1 MVGPYLAGASVV
13 VALGASV
20 LAWTHAIACRARV
33 DTGGKLATIAAQLK
47 RVPLEERPAALLER
61 TESGSWENGFAR
73 DLVEAPD
80 VAWRV
85 AAAND
90 AVSDLAHALEL
101 RAGWPRSAARLAGAA
116 SFLLA
121 VVAYIVDHGLD
132 HALAILI
139 PGAVAI
145 AACAEAGRRATAAT
159 RASRKDVDAL
169 VEVVMGPIA
178 REQAEKSELRRRRRR
193 EGW

>member
-1 MVGPYLAGASVV
+1 VVGPYLVGASVV
-13 VALGASV
+13 FALGASV
-20 LAWTHAIACRARV
+20 LAWSHAIAVGKAA
-33 DTGGKLATIAAQLK
+33 GGKLATIAAGLK

-61 TESGSWENGFAR
+61 TEPGSWENELAR
-73 DLVEAPD
+73 ELVEAPD

-90 AVSDLAHALEL
+90 AVSDLAHALAL

-132 HALAILI
+132 HTLGIII

-145 AACAEAGRRATAAT
+145 AACVEAGRRATQAT
-159 RASRKDVDAL
+159 QASRKDVDAL
-169 VEVVMGPIA
+169 IEVVMGPIA

>member
-1 MVGPYLAGASVV
+1 VVGPYLVGASVV

-20 LAWTHAIACRARV
+20 LAWSHAIAVTRAA
-33 DTGGKLATIAAQLK
+33 GGKLATIAAGLK
-47 RVPLEERPAALLER
+47 RVPLEARPAALLER
-61 TESGSWENGFAR
+61 TEPGSWEHDLAR
-73 DLVEAPD
+73 ELVEAPD

-121 VVAYIVDHGLD
+121 VVAYIVDQGLD
-132 HALAILI
+132 HTLGII
-139 PGAVAI
+139 VPGAVAI
-145 AACAEAGRRATAAT
+145 AACVEAGRRATQAT

-169 VEVVMGPIA
+169 IEVVMGPVA